1 MRKYTK
7 FFMLIL
13 SLVLFFGLVA
23 CDKKVE
29 ISFVNP
35 NETLEVGKTLQLDFT
50 ISDDKLSLEWSTD
63 NSAIIEVDQ
72 TGLVKGLKAGDAN
85 VTVKVKDKDV
95 SATIKVTVYASD
107 PTSVVITDSPTSAK
121 AGTIV
126 QLKANVLPAT
136 AIQEVTWSS
145 NNTDVATVDA
155 TGKVEFKKAGEV
167 VITAATKAK
176 ATVKRDV
183 TITVGN
189 PDPNEIVVAAQTGVN
204 TVMLYDKLQMVATVN
219 PEDAPNTVTWSV
231 NDDTIASIDANGLL
245 DAKKVGKVIVTATST
260 VKSEVLGTL
269 EIEVTIPAA
278 TSLDVTGLHTVIQ
291 VDEELQLTS
300 KILPDLASQ
309 AVTYT
314 SSSDAI
320 ATVDAT
326 GKVKGIATGEATITV
341 KAVSNETLTKTYAVK
356 VVAKVEAPT
365 HTKFLVDGSLKDS
378 ERYSKVTVNEVEY
391 ILGVNA
397 FSDLAN
403 FALSDGSEIYIKKGT
418 YLGSLLVNKNNVLI
432 YSDNKDNNPNTTAF
446 NFDNQA
452 VIKGK
457 ITIADAQDG
466 LTINGLSF
474 TENGK
479 VEAKATAK
487 NFSFL
492 NNNVFDTVEA
502 TKAWGAARD
511 YTLTGVVTL
520 WKQGKAVENLAFE
533 NNRFNNVSE
542 TNIIVGN
549 TKGLLIKNNTFTN
562 FDRDAIRIDGG
573 SNYLSTIID
582 GNRFVNEVQGGY
594 NGVYFRTIG
603 VYYPEGEEVKAEE
616 KNIVEVKNNYFEN
629 IGKTDVMS
637 GALSTNGYQEFGAEV
652 NIHHNTFKN
661 CLNYIQLRN
670 NATAERHTA
679 NAWVGNIN
687 YNIFLGVP
695 ATYYHRNLNG
705 GNDTET
711 TNPTL
716 VNMDYN
722 FFGDL
727 EGNPVDLTSDDI
739 KAKFQ
744 SVKSLE
750 YSYTSID
757 AMTALFV
764 NGEWSEKVENDE
776 IIYDGMKFVY
786 GVNAFSTIADALEA
800 VAANGMI
807 IVLPGTYDESIEI
820 TKAVQLRTL
829 NSKLNPTVDD
839 APFKA
844 DSLTAT
850 TITNVWYLNNVSD
863 VSIKGFSFTGAARVR
878 QYGATNNDGTT
889 NFLYENNYAYDTSA
903 ATIPWQQAEYAAY
916 GIEAKEDTTM
926 PGFLSL
932 AQNGTWM
939 RNTKIMNNKFVNV
952 SDTNIVLISAEGAT
966 ITGNQFSNGDRDA
979 IRLDHGSLNGTFNIK
994 DNVFDT
1000 FKYNGIYVR
1009 SYTYALGGIT
1019 FNIERNTFKNIGEAS
1034 LTETAESVK
1043 LGAIATSDY
1052 AEKNDATFNIRFNNF
1067 ENNYNYISLR
1077 AYVTDVTAWE
1087 TKNITW
1093 KAIVEYNSFID
1104 SDTVEFYFKNLS
1116 NASDTEQT
1124 NVDNAIFDK
1133 NFYGTDANTKAE
1145 ITAAQFDHFKAVESN
1160 STVYNTLADLEVAIA
1175 EYIEFIKPIIVDPA
1189 LAEAVAGAKV
1199 VYDGVELEVG
1209 KSAFATIKEAAAQ
1222 AVAGKTIKV
1231 LAGYYTEDLIEIKVD
1246 NLTVLGP
1253 NASINPITGTRKAEA
1268 VLKAKVLIGEDVKN
1282 TVINGFSLDYV
1293 AGSSLVT
1300 GHENGGIDG
1309 LKFLYN
1315 IINGASGSGAESP
1328 ILFKQATADAK
1339 NMNFTINYNYIKNVG
1354 SDRGIRLS
1362 YIENLTIIGN
1372 KLENCSSDAIR
1383 LNDNGG
1389 SVTGK
1394 FVLENNTIINA
1405 GQFALFTGATTI
1417 KEMIIKGN
1425 TFEKSGHGYSAGA
1438 ISIRELTTHVDG
1450 TVVTIENNTFKNSA
1464 NYDIRIDHKAEEA
1477 TNLVITIANNNFYT
1491 PTATIYY
1498 NNTTGI
1504 AKTLF
1509 KLNNKVYGVDDVETA
1524 LAGLFEG
1531 ETPRIKNANLEVAQ

>member
-7 FFMLIL
+7 FFMLAL

-29 ISFVNP
+29 ISFVNG
-35 NETLEVGKTLQLDFT
+35 NESVEVGKTLQLDFT
-50 ISDDKLSLEWSTD
+50 ISDETLSLEWDTD
-63 NSAIIEVDQ
+63 NSSIIEIDQ
-72 TGLVKGLKAGDAN
+72 TGLVKGLKVGEAN

-95 SATIKVTVYASD
+95 SATVKVTVTAAPIPD
-107 PTSVVITDSPTSAK
+107 PTGVIITDNPASAK

-126 QLKANVLPAT
+126 QLKANVLPVT
-136 AIQEVTWSS
+136 AKQEVTWSS
-145 NNTDVATVDA
+145 SNVEIATVDA

-183 TITVGN
+183 TITVNN
-189 PDPNEIVVAAQTGVN
+189 PDPSEIVVAAQTGVN

-219 PEDAPNTVTWSV
+219 PEDASNAVTWSV
-231 NDDTIASIDANGLL
+231 NDETIATIDANGLL
-245 DAKKVGKVIVTATST
+245 DAKKVGKVVVTATST
-260 VKSEVLGTL
+260 EKSTVLGTL
-269 EIEVTIPAA
+269 EIEVVIPAA
-278 TSLDVTGLHTVIQ
+278 TSLDVTGSYTVIQ

-300 KILPDLASQ
+300 KILPDLANQ

-326 GKVKGIATGEATITV
+326 GKVKGIAVGDATITV
-341 KAVSNETLTKTYAVK
+341 KSVSNDTLTKAYTVK
-356 VVAKVEAPT
+356 VVEKVVAPT
-365 HTKFLVDGSLKDS
+365 HTKFLVDESLKDS

-391 ILGVNA
+391 VIGVNA

-403 FALSDGSEIYIKKGT
+403 FTLSDGSEIYIKKGT
-418 YLGSLLVNKNNVLI
+418 YLGSLLVNKNNVVI
-432 YSDNKDNNPNTTAF
+432 YSDNKDKNPNTTAF

-457 ITIADAQDG
+457 ITIADLQEG

-479 VEAKATAK
+479 VEALATAK

-502 TKAWGAARD
+502 AKPWGASRD
-511 YTLTGVVTL
+511 YTLTGIVTL
-520 WKQGKAVENLAFE
+520 WKKGMIVENLVFE

-562 FDRDAIRIDGG
+562 FDLDAIKVDGG
-573 SNYLSTIID
+573 SNYLSTIIE

-594 NGVYFRTIG
+594 NGIYFRSIG
-603 VYYPEGEEVKAEE
+603 VYDSTED
-616 KNIVEVKNNYFEN
+616 KNVVEVRNNYFEN
-629 IGKTDVMS
+629 IGKTDAMS
-637 GALSTNGYQEFGAEV
+637 GAISTNGYQEFGTEV

-661 CLNYIQLRN
+661 CLNYIWLRN
-670 NATAERHTA
+670 NATAEHHAA
-679 NAWVGNIN
+679 NLWVGNIN
-687 YNIFLGVP
+687 YNIFLGIP
-695 ATYYHRNLNG
+695 ETYYHKNLNPT
-705 GNDTET
+705 DTEA

-727 EGNPVDLTSDDI
+727 DGNPVDLTSDDI
-739 KAKFQ
+739 KAKFLN
-744 SVKSLE
+744 VNSLQ
-750 YSYTSID
+750 YSYTSMD

-764 NGEWSEKVENDE
+764 NGEWSTKVANDE
-776 IIYDGMKFVY
+776 ILYDGMKFVY

-800 VAANGMI
+800 VAAKGMI
-807 IVLPGTYDESIEI
+807 IVLPGIYDESIEI
-820 TKAVQLRTL
+820 TKAVQFRTL

-850 TITNVWYLNNVSD
+850 TITNVWYLNNVSN

-878 QYGATNNDGTT
+878 QYGAENKAGTS
-889 NFLYENNYAYDTSA
+889 NFLFENNYAYDTA
-903 ATIPWQQAEYAAY
+903 DATIAWKQAAYAAY
-916 GIEAKEDTTM
+916 GITAKEDTTM

-932 AQNGTWM
+932 AQYATWM
-939 RNTKIMNNKFVNV
+939 SNTKIMNNKFDNV
-952 SDTNIVLISAEGAT
+952 SDTNIVLICASGAT
-966 ITGNQFSNGDRDA
+966 ITGNEFSNGDRDA
-979 IRLDHGSLNGTFNIK
+979 IRLDYGSLNGTFNIK
-994 DNVFDT
+994 DNAFDSY
-1000 FKYNGIYVR
+1000 KYNGIYIR
-1009 SYTYALGGIT
+1009 SYAVSWAPVT
-1019 FNIERNTFKNIGEAS
+1019 FNIERNTLKNIGEAS
-1034 LTETAESVK
+1034 LTETATSVK
-1043 LGAIATSDY
+1043 FGAIATSGY
-1052 AEKNDATFNIRFNNF
+1052 SEANSATFNIRFNNF

-1077 AYVTDVTAWE
+1077 ANVTDVTTWA
-1087 TKNITW
+1087 TKNRTW

-1104 SDTVEFYFKNLS
+1104 SDSVAFYFKNLT
-1116 NASDTEQT
+1116 NANDTTQT

-1133 NFYGTDANTKAE
+1133 NFYGTNATTKAE
-1145 ITAAQFDHFKAVESN
+1145 ITAAQFDHFKAAESN
-1160 STVYNTLADLEVAIA
+1160 LTVYNTLADLETAIA
-1175 EYIEFIKPIIVDPA
+1175 EYNEFIKPIIVDSA
-1189 LAEAVAGAKV
+1189 LAEAVVGTKV

-1209 KSAFATIKEAAAQ
+1209 KSAFATLSEAVTK

-1231 LAGYYTEDLIEIKVD
+1231 LAGAYTEDLIEIKVD
-1246 NLTVLGP
+1246 NLTILGP
-1253 NASINPITGTRKAEA
+1253 NANINPITGTRKEEA
-1268 VLKAKVLIGEDVKN
+1268 ILKAKVLIGENVKN
-1282 TVINGFSLDYV
+1282 TLINGFSLDYV
-1293 AGSSLVT
+1293 DGKSLVT

-1309 LKFLYN
+1309 FNFLYN
-1315 IINGASGSGAESP
+1315 IINGASGSGAGSP
-1328 ILFKQATADAK
+1328 VLFKQLTAETG

-1405 GQFALFTGATTI
+1405 GQYALFTGATTI
-1417 KEMIIKGN
+1417 KEMVIKGN

-1438 ISIRELTTHVDG
+1438 LSIRELTTHADG
-1450 TVVTIENNTFKNSA
+1450 TVVTIDNNTFKDSA
-1464 NYDIRIDHKAEEA
+1464 TSDIRIDHKAVED
-1477 TNLVITIANNNFYT
+1477 TNLVITVSNNKFYT
-1491 PTATIYY
+1491 PTAPIYY
-1498 NNTTGI
+1498 NNTTGV
-1504 AKTLF
+1504 AKTSF
-1509 KLNNKVYGVDDVETA
+1509 KLSNKVYGVDDVETA

-1531 ETPRIKNANLEVAQ
+1531 ETPRIKNANLEVVQ